1 MKLLLSRIAEFIVP
15 SDQAPSD
22 KAPSAQAPSNQ
33 AATGQY
39 DGRAMAQ
46 GYSIDSR
53 TVQPGELFFAVKGER
68 LDGHDFVEQALGR
81 GAIAAVVEK
90 RQRARY
96 SSSASLLAV
105 DDTLVAL
112 QTLATAVRKIWG
124 KTAIA
129 ITGSMGKT
137 TTKEAMAHLLAI
149 KYRVHRT
156 KGNFNNHFGLPL
168 GLLTLEPEYDV
179 AVVEMGM
186 SHPGEISALARIAL
200 PNHAVVTNVAPVHLE
215 SFDSIAG
222 IARAKYELIEALP
235 HGGTAVLNADDEYVS
250 QFGRNFKGKVVMF
263 GVKPAAHVQA
273 RVPARVP
280 ADVRAE
286 NIEVLG
292 PEGTRFDLVSHG
304 MRQPVRSPLLGKHNM
319 YNVLAAAAVA
329 LEHGITPSEIAAAL
343 PSLEPADKRGQ
354 VVQVGNIT
362 VLYDC
367 YNSSPK
373 ALMAAVDTLA
383 AMPARRRIVAAG
395 EMLELGAT
403 GEQLHRECG
412 RYMARNAAG
421 SQARSK
427 IDFLLGVRGLAKP
440 MVEAACEA
448 GMKAEFVATPEEA
461 GEWLARETRE
471 GDVVLL
477 KASRGVK
484 LEKALETWQRNSG
497 DRNAPCAG
505 N

>member
-1 MKLLLSRIAEFIVP
+1 MKLALSRIAEFVT
-15 SDQAPSD
+15 
-22 KAPSAQAPSNQ
+22 
-33 AATGQY
+33 ATGQY
-39 DGRAMAQ
+39 DSRAIAQ

-68 LDGHDFVEQALGR
+68 FDGHDFVEQALSR

-90 RQRARY
+90 AQSARY
-96 SSSASLLAV
+96 SSPVGLLAV
-105 DDTLVAL
+105 GDTLIAL

-124 KTAIA
+124 KTAIGV
-129 ITGSMGKT
+129 TGSMGKT

-156 KGNFNNHFGLPL
+156 RGNFNNHFGLPL
-168 GLLTLEPEYDV
+168 GLLTLEPEFDV

-186 SHPGEISALARIAL
+186 SHAGEIAALARIAL
-200 PNHAVVTNVAPVHLE
+200 PNEAVVTNVAPVHLE

-235 HGGTAVLNADDEYVS
+235 HGGTAVLNGDDEYVS
-250 QFGRNFKGKVVMF
+250 QFGRDFKGKVVLF
-263 GVKPAAHVQA
+263 GLKPA
-273 RVPARVP
+273 

-292 PEGTRFDLVSHG
+292 PEGTRFDLVSREV
-304 MRQPVRSPLLGKHNM
+304 RQSVQSPLLGKHNV
-319 YNVLAAAAVA
+319 YNVLAAAAIA
-329 LEHGITPSEIAAAL
+329 LEHGITPSEIAATL
-343 PSLEPADKRGQ
+343 PSLQPADKRGQ
-354 VVQVGNIT
+354 VVQLGSIT

-383 AMPARRRIVAAG
+383 AMPARRRIVVAG
-395 EMLELGAT
+395 EMLELGPT

-412 RYMARNAAG
+412 RYVARAQAG
-421 SQARSK
+421 SK

-440 MVEAACEA
+440 MVEAAGEA

-461 GEWLARETRE
+461 GEWLARLTRA

-484 LEKALETWQRNSG
+484 LEKALETWREKSG
-497 DRNAPCAG
+497 IPNAPGAG
-505 N
+505 KLRTKN

>member
-1 MKLLLSRIAEFIVP
+1 MRLPLSRIAEFT
-15 SDQAPSD
+15 S
-22 KAPSAQAPSNQ
+22 
-33 AATGQY
+33 ATGQC
-39 DGRAMAQ
+39 DAGAMAQ

-53 TVQPGELFFAVKGER
+53 TVEPGELFFAVKGER
-68 LDGHDFVEQALGR
+68 LDGHDFVEQAQSR
-81 GAIAAVVEK
+81 SAVAAVVRK
-90 RQRARY
+90 DQLPRY
-96 SSSASLLAV
+96 SNPAGLLRV
-105 DDTLVAL
+105 DDTLIAL

-124 KTAIA
+124 KTAIG

-137 TTKEAMAHLLAI
+137 TTKEAAAHLLAI

-156 KGNFNNHFGLPL
+156 RGNFNNHFGLPL

-186 SHPGEISALARIAL
+186 SHPGEIAALARIAQ
-200 PNHAVVTNVAPVHLE
+200 PNQAVVTNVAPVHLE

-235 HGGTAVLNADDEYVS
+235 RGGTAVLNADDEYVC
-250 QFGRNFKGKVVMF
+250 QFGRDFKGKVVMF
-263 GVKPAAHVQA
+263 GLKTT
-273 RVPARVP
+273 

-292 PEGTRFDLVSHG
+292 PEGTRFDLVSRE
-304 MRQPVRSPLLGKHNM
+304 MRQPVRSPLLGKHNV
-319 YNVLAAAAVA
+319 YNVLAAAAIA
-329 LEHGITPSEIAAAL
+329 LENGITPSEIAEAL
-343 PSLEPADKRGQ
+343 PSLQPADKRGQ

-383 AMPARRRIVAAG
+383 AIPARRRIVVAG

-412 RYMARNAAG
+412 RYMAG
-421 SQARSK
+421 SK
-427 IDFLLGVRGLAKP
+427 LDFLLGVRGLAKP
-440 MVEAACEA
+440 MVEAAREA
-448 GMKAEFVATPEEA
+448 GLEAEFVATPEEA
-461 GEWLARETRE
+461 GEWLARETRD
-471 GDVVLL
+471 GDAVLL

-484 LEKALETWQRNSG
+484 LEKALETWQRKICVPDASG
-497 DRNAPCAG
+497 AG

>member
-1 MKLLLSRIAEFIVP
+1 MKLALSRIAEFVAP
-15 SDQAPSD
+15 AGQAPTAE
-22 KAPSAQAPSNQ
+22 AP
-33 AATGQY
+33 TGKY
-39 DGRAMAQ
+39 DGHAMAQ

-53 TVQPGELFFAVKGER
+53 TVQRGELFFAVKGER
-68 LDGHDFVEQALGR
+68 LDGHDFVEQALSR
-81 GAIAAVVEK
+81 GAIGAVVRK
-90 RQRARY
+90 DQLARY
-96 SSSASLLAV
+96 SNPAGLLAV

-112 QTLATAVRKIWG
+112 QTLATAVRKMWG

-129 ITGSMGKT
+129 VTGSMGKT
-137 TTKEAMAHLLAI
+137 TTKEAMAHLLAT

-168 GLLTLEPEYDV
+168 GLLTLEPEYDL

-186 SHPGEISALARIAL
+186 SHPGEIAALARIAL
-200 PNHAVVTNVAPVHLE
+200 PNQAVITNVAPVHLE

-235 HGGTAVLNADDEYVS
+235 HGGTAVLNADDEYVC
-250 QFGRNFKGKVVMF
+250 QFGRDFKGKVVLF
-263 GVKPAAHVQA
+263 GLKPTACI
-273 RVPARVP
+273 P

-292 PEGTRFDLVSHG
+292 SEGTRFDLVSREV
-304 MRQPVRSPLLGKHNM
+304 RQSVQSPLLGKHNV
-319 YNVLAAAAVA
+319 YNVLAAAAIA
-329 LEHGITPSEIAAAL
+329 LEHGITPSEIAASL
-343 PSLEPADKRGQ
+343 PSLQPADKRGQ
-354 VVQVGNIT
+354 VVQLGNIT

-383 AMPARRRIVAAG
+383 AMPAVRRIVIAG

-412 RYMARNAAG
+412 RYIAENAAG
-421 SQARSK
+421 SGAGSK

-440 MVEAACEA
+440 MVEAAREA

-461 GEWLARETRE
+461 GEWLSRETRE

-484 LEKALETWQRNSG
+484 LEKALEMWRQKIGTQRPG
-497 DRNAPCAG
+497 AG
-505 N
+505 Y

>member
-1 MKLLLSRIAEFIVP
+1 MKLLLSRIAEFI
-15 SDQAPSD
+15 A
-22 KAPSAQAPSNQ
+22 AAGE

-39 DGRAMAQ
+39 DGRATAR

-53 TVQPGELFFAVKGER
+53 TVQPGELFFAVKGEH
-68 LDGHDFVEQALGR
+68 LDGHDFVEQALSR
-81 GAIAAVVEK
+81 GAIGAVVRK
-90 RQRARY
+90 DQLSRY
-96 SSSASLLAV
+96 SKPAGLLAV

-124 KTAIA
+124 KTAIGV
-129 ITGSMGKT
+129 TGSMGKT
-137 TTKEAMAHLLAI
+137 TTKEAMAHLLAV

-168 GLLTLEPEYDV
+168 GLLTLEPEYDL

-186 SHPGEISALARIAL
+186 SHPGEIAALARIAL
-200 PNHAVVTNVAPVHLE
+200 PNQAVVTNVAPVHLE
-215 SFDSIAG
+215 SFDSING
-222 IARAKYELIEALP
+222 IARAKYELIQALP
-235 HGGTAVLNADDEYVS
+235 HGGTAVLNADDEYVC
-250 QFGRNFKGKVVMF
+250 QFGRDFKGKVVLF
-263 GVKPAAHVQA
+263 GLKPTACI
-273 RVPARVP
+273 P

-286 NIEVLG
+286 NIELLG
-292 PEGTRFDLVSHG
+292 PEGTRFDLVSREV
-304 MRQPVRSPLLGKHNM
+304 RQAVQSPLLGKHNV
-319 YNVLAAAAVA
+319 YNVLAAAAIA
-329 LEHGITPSEIAAAL
+329 LEHGITPSEIAGAL
-343 PSLEPADKRGQ
+343 PSLEPSDKRGQ
-354 VVQVGNIT
+354 VVQLGNIT

-373 ALMAAVDTLA
+373 ALMAAVDTLS
-383 AMPARRRIVAAG
+383 AMPARRRIAVAG

-412 RYMARNAAG
+412 RYIAG
-421 SQARSK
+421 SGAGSK
-427 IDFLLGVRGLAKP
+427 LDFLLGVRGLARP
-440 MVEAACEA
+440 MVEAAGEA

-484 LEKALETWQRNSG
+484 LEKALETWQRKIGIPS
-497 DRNAPCAG
+497 APGAG

>member
-1 MKLLLSRIAEFIVP
+1 MKLVLSRIGEFIG
-15 SDQAPSD
+15 
-22 KAPSAQAPSNQ
+22 
-33 AATGQY
+33 ATGQY
-39 DGRAMAQ
+39 DGHAMAQ
-46 GYSIDSR
+46 AYSIDSR
-53 TVQPGELFFAVKGER
+53 TVQPGELFFAVRGER

-81 GAIAAVVEK
+81 GAIAAVVRK
-90 RQRARY
+90 DQLARY
-96 SSSASLLAV
+96 SKSASLLAV

-124 KTAIA
+124 KTAIGV
-129 ITGSMGKT
+129 TGSMGKT
-137 TTKEAMAHLLAI
+137 TTKDAMAHLLAI

-186 SHPGEISALARIAL
+186 SHPGEIAALARIAL
-200 PNHAVVTNVAPVHLE
+200 PNQAVITNVAPVHLE

-235 HGGTAVLNADDEYVS
+235 HGGTAVLNADDEYVR
-250 QFGRNFKGKVVMF
+250 QFGRDFKGKVVMF
-263 GVKPAAHVQA
+263 GLEQTACL
-273 RVPARVP
+273 P

-292 PEGTRFDLVSHG
+292 PGGTRFDLVCHEV
-304 MRQPVRSPLLGKHNM
+304 RQPVQSPLLGKHNV

-329 LEHGITPSEIAAAL
+329 LERGITPSEIAAAL
-343 PSLEPADKRGQ
+343 PSLQPPDKRGQ
-354 VVQVGNIT
+354 VVQLGNIT

-383 AMPARRRIVAAG
+383 AMPAQRRIMVAG
-395 EMLELGAT
+395 EMLELGTT

-412 RYMARNAAG
+412 RYMAGR
-421 SQARSK
+421 K
-427 IDFLLGVRGLAKP
+427 LDFLLGVRGLAKP
-440 MVEAACEA
+440 MVEAATEA

-461 GEWLARETRE
+461 GEWLASETRE

-484 LEKALETWQRNSG
+484 LEKALETWKQESG
-497 DRNAPCAG
+497 IPSAPGAG

>member
-1 MKLLLSRIAEFIVP
+1 MKLALSRIAEFI
-15 SDQAPSD
+15 S
-22 KAPSAQAPSNQ
+22 
-33 AATGQY
+33 ATGQY
-39 DGRAMAQ
+39 DGGAMAQ

-68 LDGHDFVEQALGR
+68 LDGHDFVEQALSR

-90 RQRARY
+90 AQLARY
-96 SSSASLLAV
+96 SRPTGLLVV
-105 DDTLVAL
+105 DDTLVGL

-124 KTAIA
+124 KTAIGV
-129 ITGSMGKT
+129 TGSMGKT
-137 TTKEAMAHLLAI
+137 TTKEAMAHLLAT

-168 GLLTLEPEYDV
+168 GLLTLEPEYDL

-186 SHPGEISALARIAL
+186 SHPGEIAALAGVAL
-200 PNHAVVTNVAPVHLE
+200 PNEGVVTNIAPVHLE

-235 HGGTAVLNADDEYVS
+235 HGGTAVLNADDEYVR
-250 QFGRNFKGKVVMF
+250 QFGRDFKGKVVMF
-263 GVKPAAHVQA
+263 GLQPTECIA
-273 RVPARVP
+273 

-286 NIEVLG
+286 NIESLG
-292 PEGTRFDLVSHG
+292 PEGTRFDLVSHEV
-304 MRQPVRSPLLGKHNM
+304 RQSLQSPLLGTHNV

-343 PSLEPADKRGQ
+343 PSLQPADKRGQ
-354 VVQVGNIT
+354 VVQLGNIT

-373 ALMAAVDTLA
+373 ALMAAVDTLVGMTA
-383 AMPARRRIVAAG
+383 QRRIVVAG

-403 GEQLHRECG
+403 AEQLHRECG
-412 RYMARNAAG
+412 RYIAG
-421 SQARSK
+421 SK
-427 IDFLLGVRGLAKP
+427 VDFLLGVRGLAEP
-440 MVEAACEA
+440 LVEAAREA

-484 LEKALETWQRNSG
+484 LENALETWKQNSG
-497 DRNAPCAG
+497 ISNVLPKP
-505 N
+505 

>member
-1 MKLLLSRIAEFIVP
+1 MRLLLSRIAEFM
-15 SDQAPSD
+15 
-22 KAPSAQAPSNQ
+22 
-33 AATGQY
+33 AAAGQY
-39 DGRAMAQ
+39 DGRATAQ

-68 LDGHDFVEQALGR
+68 LDGHDFVEQALSR

-90 RQRARY
+90 ERLAHY
-96 SSSASLLAV
+96 SNPDGLLAV
-105 DDTLVAL
+105 DDTLAAL
-112 QTLATAVRKIWG
+112 QTLATAARKMWG
-124 KTAIA
+124 KTAIGV
-129 ITGSMGKT
+129 TGSMGKT

-200 PNHAVVTNVAPVHLE
+200 PNQAVVTNVAPVHLE

-222 IARAKYELIEALP
+222 IARAKYELIESLP
-235 HGGTAVLNADDEYVS
+235 HGGTAVLNADDGYVS
-250 QFGRNFKGKVVMF
+250 QFGRDFKGKVILF
-263 GVKPAAHVQA
+263 GSKST
-273 RVPARVP
+273 

-286 NIEVLG
+286 NVEVLG
-292 PEGTRFDLVSHG
+292 PEGTRFDLVSREV
-304 MRQPVRSPLLGKHNM
+304 RQLVQSPLLGRHNV
-319 YNVLAAAAVA
+319 YNVLAAATVA
-329 LEHGITPSEIAAAL
+329 LEHGITPSEIAGAL
-343 PSLEPADKRGQ
+343 PSLQPADKRGQ
-354 VVQVGNIT
+354 VVQLGNIT

-395 EMLELGAT
+395 EMLELGPT

-412 RYMARNAAG
+412 RYMAR
-421 SQARSK
+421 SK
-427 IDFLLGVRGLAKP
+427 LDFLLGVRGLAKR
-440 MVEAACEA
+440 MVEAAREA
-448 GMKAEFVATPEEA
+448 GMKAEFVATPGEA

-484 LEKALETWQRNSG
+484 LEKALETWRQRSG
-497 DRNAPCAG
+497 IANALPNALGAG
-505 N
+505 S

>member
-1 MKLLLSRIAEFIVP
+1 MKLELSRIAEFI
-15 SDQAPSD
+15 
-22 KAPSAQAPSNQ
+22 SAN
-33 AATGQY
+33 GQY
-39 DGRAMAQ
+39 DGRATAQ

-53 TVQPGELFFAVKGER
+53 TVQAGELFFAVKGER
-68 LDGHDFVEQALGR
+68 LDGHDFVEQARSR
-81 GAIAAVVEK
+81 GAVGAVVEK
-90 RQRARY
+90 TQLARY
-96 SSSASLLAV
+96 YDPSGLLVV
-105 DDTLVAL
+105 DNTLVAL

-124 KTAIA
+124 KTAIG

-168 GLLTLEPEYDV
+168 GLLTLEPEYDL

-186 SHPGEISALARIAL
+186 SHSGEIAALARIAL
-200 PNHAVVTNVAPVHLE
+200 PNQAVVTNVAPVHLE
-215 SFDSIAG
+215 SFDSVAG

-250 QFGRNFKGKVVMF
+250 QFGRDYKGKVVMF
-263 GVKPAAHVQA
+263 GLGTM
-273 RVPARVP
+273 

-286 NIEVLG
+286 NIEALG
-292 PEGTRFDLVSHG
+292 SEGTRFDLVSHEV
-304 MRQPVRSPLLGKHNM
+304 RQPVQTPLLGKHNV

-343 PSLEPADKRGQ
+343 PSLQAADKRGQ
-354 VVQVGNIT
+354 VVQLGNIT

-383 AMPARRRIVAAG
+383 AMPARRRIVVAG
-395 EMLELGAT
+395 EMLELGT
-403 GEQLHRECG
+403 SGEQLHRECG
-412 RYMARNAAG
+412 RYIAE
-421 SQARSK
+421 SK
-427 IDFLLGVRGLAKP
+427 VGFLLGVRGLAKP
-440 MVEAACEA
+440 MVEAAREA
-448 GMKAEFVATPEEA
+448 KMKAEFVQTPEEA
-461 GEWLARETRE
+461 GEWLARETHD

-484 LEKALETWQRNSG
+484 LEKALGTWQQKSG
-497 DRNAPCAG
+497 VSNAPPTS
-505 N
+505 